1 MSLRLAQP
9 SARPFRLQSRIQ
21 FLPWIQ
27 VLEQI
32 SFEAYYPSH
41 PNKNVNLRLLMWNR
55 NAWALSAM
63 ENEIV
68 GFGKNHS
75 SVDPDHPRV
84 REHHRRFSSGCTLIQ
99 KKTNIWPNLGFV
111 LSKRPPCMPL
121 FFYLTFFP
129 FSFFLLRLC
138 ATRTLREKN
147 YPLSLRVA
155 RRWIGGPIWFN
166 LFISSFPILLDHL
179 TVLISSRE
187 REGAGDSGELWGI
200 AGDTTVSQEIEPGV
214 VRGSS
219 GKFAVWRM

>member
-41 PNKNVNLRLLMWNR
+41 RNKNVNLRLLMWNR

-99 KKTNIWPNLGFV
+99 KKKKNMTKSRICPFETSSMRAFV
-111 LSKRPPCMPL
+111 LLPYFFSLFFFPVTSMCNPNSKRK
-121 FFYLTFFP
+121 
-129 FSFFLLRLC
+129 
-138 ATRTLREKN
+138 TL
-147 YPLSLRVA
+147 
-155 RRWIGGPIWFN
+155 PIVIASSSTVNWWTN
-166 LFISSFPILLDHL
+166 L
-179 TVLISSRE
+179 V
-187 REGAGDSGELWGI
+187 
-200 AGDTTVSQEIEPGV
+200 
-214 VRGSS
+214 
-219 GKFAVWRM
+219 